1 MRDDLA
7 DGHGTRCG
15 VTGSVGGDAL
25 GLKAEEQ
32 TEIPIG
38 ESEDEPAIVKHAVVP
53 GVRPDI
59 AMVQVNV
66 VDAVEPIEISLG
78 VHRLVQVPV
87 ELSLPD
93 GASDRPSVHSKS
105 GERVLVGSS
114 SELLA
119 ERIDVGPYTLHRP
132 ETIRD
137 DSTPIGVAGGSEM
150 LKRWNWL
157 AIAVVAAAA
166 GLSAAPPATRA
177 DDAAL
182 VSQLAAIEPI
192 DTHLHAYQDV
202 PAVADLFSR
211 FNLRAL
217 NITLIDDRDPF
228 AKSMEPQWTIA
239 LAVRRLTKGRVSV
252 GTTIDPYDFET
263 PGFVARV
270 NSRLNADFDAGA
282 IAVKLYKVV
291 GMELRRKD
299 GTYVLPDD
307 PVFRSVFDNIAAHHK
322 TVVAHVA
329 EPDSCWKAPDPK
341 SPDYSYY
348 NEHPEE
354 YAYKHPEWPRKEAIL
369 AARDHLLQLHPN
381 LKIVGAHL
389 GSMEVD
395 VDQIAQRFDKYP
407 NFAVDT
413 AARVDYLMM
422 QKPEK
427 VRAFLIKYQDRVV
440 YGTDNVLYP
449 PDKTKDVLKAWADR
463 YERDWR
469 YFSGEADVK
478 FEEGTTR
485 GLHLPKD
492 VLRKL
497 YHDNAVKWFPG
508 IE

>member
-1 MRDDLA
+1 MKMQCSTIQT
-7 DGHGTRCG
+7 GVYFGSPGT
-15 VTGSVGGDAL
+15 VAL
-25 GLKAEEQ
+25 
-32 TEIPIG
+32 PR
-38 ESEDEPAIVKHAVVP
+38 S
-53 GVRPDI
+53 R
-59 AMVQVNV
+59 VNLMNPV
-66 VDAVEPIEISLG
+66 NILNRLSSLN
-78 VHRLVQVPV
+78 V
-87 ELSLPD
+87 
-93 GASDRPSVHSKS
+93 
-105 GERVLVGSS
+105 
-114 SELLA
+114 
-119 ERIDVGPYTLHRP
+119 
-132 ETIRD
+132 
-137 DSTPIGVAGGSEM
+137 
-150 LKRWNWL
+150 WNWL
-157 AIAVVAAAA
+157 PMVAVVLAVAS
-166 GLSAAPPATRA
+166 LSAAPANRA
-177 DDAAL
+177 DDDAV

-192 DTHLHAYQDV
+192 DTHLHAYQHV
-202 PAVADLFSR
+202 PAVAELFSR

-228 AKSMEPQWTIA
+228 AKSMEPQWSEA
-239 LAVRRLTKGRVSV
+239 LAVRRLTKGRAAVS
-252 GTTIDPYDFET
+252 TTIDPYDFEK

-270 NSRLNADFDAGA
+270 NTRLNADFDAGA

-307 PVFRSVFDNIAAHHK
+307 PAFGPIFDTIAAHHK

-329 EPDSCWKAPDPK
+329 EPDSCWKAPDPR

-348 NEHPEE
+348 NQHPEE

-381 LKIVGAHL
+381 LKVVGAHL

-413 AARVDYLMM
+413 AARVEYLMM

-449 PDKTKDVLKAWADR
+449 TDKTEDVLKEWAAR

-469 YFSGEADVK
+469 YFSGDLDVK
-478 FEEGTTR
+478 FEEGTTK

-497 YHDNAVKWFPG
+497 YHDNAVKWIPG